1 MIILGISAYY
11 HDSAVCILEDGEI
24 LYSLHEE
31 RITRIKHDKNFPKE
45 SLKVGLKKLNLDL
58 NDIDHIVFFDK
69 PFLKFERLLETYVN
83 YSPFAGYQSFKKSIP
98 IWIKDKLFQKDL
110 IIQELKII
118 FNETKKDHIDKK
130 LLFSEHHLS
139 HASSA
144 FFPSKFEES
153 AIITMDGVGE
163 WATTTFG
170 IGKKNKIEILNEIR
184 YPHSLGLLYSA
195 FTYFLGFEVN
205 SGEYKLMGLAPFGE
219 PKYFDLIIK
228 NLVDVKDDGSF
239 ILNQKFFN
247 YSVGLTMTNSN
258 FSKLFKIS
266 RRDPQNEINKT
277 HMDIAASIQKVL
289 EYIILKICRHVKKV
303 TNMKNLCLSGG
314 VALNCVANYKIG
326 LEKIFEKIWVQP
338 ASGDAGSSI
347 GAAMYLYYHILDK
360 QRIVESNDKMK
371 GCYLGNEY
379 SHEEILKALKKFDLN
394 FSESSDNEISKF
406 ISKEISDGKIIG
418 WFQGKSEFGPR
429 ALGSRS
435 ILADPRPIDM
445 QKKLNLKIKFR
456 ESFRPFAPSILSDY
470 QNDWFESFNQNPYMS
485 FVSKT
490 KDFELEEKYK
500 FNGFESLNYIK
511 SKIKAVTHLD
521 GTARVQTVFKNLNT
535 KFYNLIESF
544 FKITGVPILINTSF
558 NVRGEPI
565 VETPDDAIKCF
576 LGTEIDYLIIENFVI
591 SKKDQKKN
599 LITAKYSLNFKS
611 D

>member
-11 HDSAVCILEDGEI
+11 HDSAVCILKDGEI

-394 FSESSDNEISKF
+394 FSESTDNEISKF

>member
-11 HDSAVCILEDGEI
+11 HDSAVCILKDGEI

-535 KFYNLIESF
+535 KFYNLIENF

-565 VETPDDAIKCF
+565 VETPDDAIQCF
-576 LGTEIDYLIIENFVI
+576 LGTEIDHLIIENFII
-591 SKKDQKKN
+591 SKKDQKKK
-599 LITAKYSLNFKS
+599 LITAKYSLKFKP

>member
-11 HDSAVCILEDGEI
+11 HDSAVCILKDGEI
-24 LYSLHEE
+24 FYSLHEE
-31 RITRIKHDKNFPKE
+31 RITRIKHDKDFPRE

-58 NDIDHIVFFDK
+58 NDIDYIVFFDK
-69 PFLKFERLLETYVN
+69 PFLKFERLLETYIN

-98 IWIKDKLFQKDL
+98 IWIKDKLFQKNL
-110 IIQELKII
+110 IIQELKTI
-118 FNETKKDHIDKK
+118 FNETKNDHIDKK
-130 LLFSEHHLS
+130 LFFSEHHLS

-205 SGEYKLMGLAPFGE
+205 SGEYKLMGLAPFGK

-247 YSVGLTMTNSN
+247 YSVGLTMTNDN
-258 FSKLFKIS
+258 FSKLFNIDK
-266 RRDPQNEINKT
+266 RDPQNEINKT
-277 HMDIAASIQKVL
+277 HMDIAASIQRVL

-326 LEKIFEKIWVQP
+326 LEKIFENIWVQP

-360 QRIVESNDKMK
+360 QRIIESNDKMK

-379 SHEEILKALKKFDLN
+379 SHEEILAALKKFNLN

-406 ISKEISDGKIIG
+406 ISKEISEGKVIG

-456 ESFRPFAPSILSDY
+456 ESFRPFAPSILSDH
-470 QNDWFESFNQNPYMS
+470 QNNWFESFNQDSYMS

-500 FNGFESLNYIK
+500 FNGFESLNNIK

-535 KFYNLIESF
+535 KFYNLIENF

-576 LGTEIDYLIIENFVI
+576 LGTEIDYLIIENFII
-591 SKKDQKKN
+591 SKKDQKKK
-599 LITAKYSLNFKS
+599 LITAKYSLKFKP

>member
-394 FSESSDNEISKF
+394 FSESTDNEISKF

>member
-11 HDSAVCILEDGEI
+11 HDSAVCILKDGEI

-326 LEKIFEKIWVQP
+326 LEKICEKIWVQP
-338 ASGDAGSSI
+338 APGDAGSSI

-470 QNDWFESFNQNPYMS
+470 QDDWFESFNQNPYMS

-535 KFYNLIESF
+535 KFYNLIENF

-565 VETPDDAIKCF
+565 VETPDDAIQCF
-576 LGTEIDYLIIENFVI
+576 LGTEIDHLIIENFII
-591 SKKDQKKN
+591 SKKDQKKK
-599 LITAKYSLNFKS
+599 LITAKYSLKFKP

>member
-11 HDSAVCILEDGEI
+11 HDSAVCILKDGEI

-470 QNDWFESFNQNPYMS
+470 QDDWFESFNQNPYMS

-521 GTARVQTVFKNLNT
+521 GTARVQTVFKNLNA
-535 KFYNLIESF
+535 KFYNLIENF

>member
-11 HDSAVCILEDGEI
+11 HDSAVCILKDGEI

>member
-11 HDSAVCILEDGEI
+11 HDSAVCILKDGEI

-394 FSESSDNEISKF
+394 FSESTDNEISKF

-470 QNDWFESFNQNPYMS
+470 QDDWFESFNQNPYMS

-535 KFYNLIESF
+535 KFYNLIENF

-565 VETPDDAIKCF
+565 VETPDDAIQCF
-576 LGTEIDYLIIENFVI
+576 LGTEIDHLIIENFII
-591 SKKDQKKN
+591 SKKDQKKK
-599 LITAKYSLNFKS
+599 LITAKYSLKFKP

>member
-11 HDSAVCILEDGEI
+11 HDSAVCILKDGEI

-470 QNDWFESFNQNPYMS
+470 QDDWFESFNQNPYMS

-535 KFYNLIESF
+535 KFYNLIENF

-565 VETPDDAIKCF
+565 VETPDDAIQCF
-576 LGTEIDYLIIENFVI
+576 LGTEIDHLIIENFVI

-599 LITAKYSLNFKS
+599 LITAKYSLKFKP

>member
-258 FSKLFKIS
+258 FSKLFKIN

-394 FSESSDNEISKF
+394 FSESTDNEISKF

>member
-11 HDSAVCILEDGEI
+11 HDSAVCILKDGEI

-470 QNDWFESFNQNPYMS
+470 QDDWFESFNQNPYMS

-535 KFYNLIESF
+535 KFYNLIENF